1 MEMSKD
7 LEGASSRTAPGNNI
21 CITIRLEIYFDLNW
35 ETNELKNVHYLFENQ
50 RTKKKREKKWKRK
63 MYKMHSVENIDYCK
77 EDFTKYQQENIV
89 YDKSGLEKSKESL
102 RKTLIDFNKIE
113 IECKRNK

>member
-1 MEMSKD
+1 
-7 LEGASSRTAPGNNI
+7 
-21 CITIRLEIYFDLNW
+21 
-35 ETNELKNVHYLFENQ
+35 
-50 RTKKKREKKWKRK
+50 